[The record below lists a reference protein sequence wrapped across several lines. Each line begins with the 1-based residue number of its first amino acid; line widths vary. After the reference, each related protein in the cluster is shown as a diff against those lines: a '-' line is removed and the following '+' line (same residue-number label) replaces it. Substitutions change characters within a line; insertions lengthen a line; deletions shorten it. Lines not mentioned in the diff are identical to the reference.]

1 MSYLFKVGDQV
12 IYKERVK
19 LLKPFGY
26 LSPANSVC
34 TVIAVNLSAED
45 ENERYELILGTTPHL
60 YRKGD
65 EPKFKGKMSAITPV
79 KNEIIPIT
87 KFIPCFP
94 KDVKTIKL
102 AHLTGE
108 QPFYPSFDVGE
119 TVIVRLANIIVRT
132 AQITNIII
140 EGDRFL
146 YEIQLKGKDNNKML
160 VGYHEL
166 TKGEL
171 FL

>member
-45 ENERYELILGTTPHL
+45 ENERYELILGTTPHM

-65 EPKFKGKMSAITPV
+65 EPKFKGKMSAIIPI
-79 KNEIIPIT
+79 KDEIVPIT

-102 AHLTGE
+102 AQLTGE
-108 QPFYPSFDVGE
+108 QPFYPTYQIGE
-119 TVIVRLANIIVRT
+119 KVIVKLPNVIVRT
-132 AQITNIII
+132 AIVKNITIKDLEFI
-140 EGDRFL
+140 
-146 YEIQLKGKDNNKML
+146 YEIQLIGKDNN
-160 VGYHEL
+160 VYF
-166 TKGEL
+166 TRYSEL
-171 FL
+171 FKEQL